1 MPGIDPLRAVIAL
14 VLAFVLWTMV
24 QAEAN
29 PERQDVTAF
38 TIPVE
43 VVNARA
49 GLQVTSDPPPVRI
62 ALRAPENVWRR
73 LGPQSFR
80 ATADASQANAGLNDL
95 PVRIEKLDPD
105 VLGTPSALPPTV
117 PVRLEQVEQKLV
129 PVRVDIAGT
138 VPFGYSFAPPVV
150 KPDSVTVSGPASV
163 LQRVVAA
170 VVDLRLEGV
179 TVTINSTYAPR
190 PVDAQS
196 NEVRNVQ
203 VDPPAVNVLV
213 QVSQQVNY
221 KQVGVRPVITG
232 VPATGYYVEA
242 VVVDP
247 VAVTVV
253 GNPSALSGIEFVDTQ
268 PINIGDATNTQVE
281 SVGLAAPAGVS
292 LLQQQPVNVTVRI
305 AALQVAQTVRV
316 PATVT
321 GLGPGLLLQSDVPSV
336 DVTITG
342 PAPTLQNLN
351 PKDFQVVLDLSGL
364 GPGKHVVSPSV
375 TVPKALSLERISPEQ
390 ITVTLAQPTPTPSPT
405 PTSTP
410 IPTSTPTPGAS
421 SALIPVG

>member
-1 MPGIDPLRAVIAL
+1 
-14 VLAFVLWTMV
+14 
-24 QAEAN
+24 
-29 PERQDVTAF
+29 
-38 TIPVE
+38 
-43 VVNARA
+43 
-49 GLQVTSDPPPVRI
+49 
-62 ALRAPENVWRR
+62 
-73 LGPQSFR
+73 
-80 ATADASQANAGLNDL
+80 
-95 PVRIEKLDPD
+95 
-105 VLGTPSALPPTV
+105 
-117 PVRLEQVEQKLV
+117 
-129 PVRVDIAGT
+129 
-138 VPFGYSFAPPVV
+138 
-150 KPDSVTVSGPASV
+150 
-163 LQRVVAA
+163 
-170 VVDLRLEGV
+170 
-179 TVTINSTYAPR
+179 
-190 PVDAQS
+190 
-196 NEVRNVQ
+196 
-203 VDPPAVNVLV
+203 
-213 QVSQQVNY
+213 
-221 KQVGVRPVITG
+221 VGVRPVITG